1 MGKNITLCGGA
12 GSGQHTKMVNQILIS
27 STMIGV
33 VEGLLYAQKA
43 GLDPLTVISAVQA
56 GAAGSWTITNLG
68 PKIVARDFRPGFF
81 VEHFIKDLGICVAE
95 AARMGLALP
104 GLALAQQLYI
114 ATQAQGAGKQATTAL
129 TLAIEALNNIKHE
142 QK

>member
-1 MGKNITLCGGA
+1 MIRFRLTLCSVSGLCCPRRSCCVVGKNITLCGGA
-12 GSGQHTKMVNQILIS
+12 GSGQHTKMCNQILIS

-68 PKIVARDFRPGFF
+68 PKIVARDFRPGFY
-81 VEHFIKDLGICVAE
+81 VRSTHTRGAAHSTAHVAI
-95 AARMGLALP
+95 RC
-104 GLALAQQLYI
+104 
-114 ATQAQGAGKQATTAL
+114 
-129 TLAIEALNNIKHE
+129 
-142 QK
+142 